1 MFKKIIK
8 ITLICLFANTAFAQL
23 NLNNGLVAYY
33 PFNNNANDASGNSNN
48 GILNGCTFVADR
60 NGIANSA
67 IKFNGTSDFIRIP
80 KTPSLNLTTAMS
92 FSVWIKPLAYYNGGY
107 PSNFNQ
113 IFTNGNISN
122 ETCYIRYSSDV
133 NTSGVPPKVF
143 NFGNTFT
150 DLTGNSVMSL
160 TSTSINLNTNYHLV
174 CVFTG
179 NEHQIYINGVLN
191 NSKLISTN
199 KTIAAALNSDF
210 YIGKSLYSYP
220 YDHFVNGVMDEVRI
234 YNRALQECE
243 IKELFQT
250 GGASPYA
257 PTAPIIS
264 GNNKPC
270 ANVTSLYT
278 ITNAQPNTT
287 YKWSGYWQQWTPQNQ
302 PLQGVSQTLSF
313 PNQSSSGFGVTA
325 TNQCGTSSVGYPM
338 TILSGSIATVGSITG
353 PRDLCLNSTAIY
365 KTTSSANSVLEWSLV
380 SGTPSQTTIIPD
392 FTSNIAA
399 ITFVNSGTNQ
409 VRVSASNVCG
419 STNYST
425 LNVNIKSALNDFIIN
440 GPSLVCPNDN
450 AVPYTI
456 TAGSTPI
463 TPDDRFYWIVDSQ
476 INNNMQNGICNLNHV
491 SFPNTSGSTYN
502 LSVTAAKT
510 SCGGVAAPVTKTVT
524 IKQGPENPVFNC
536 SGGANCPTLSINI
549 PSSGTTIDWY
559 VNGVLQPSLSGVTTI
574 NRTPD
579 VQTQVKFTKNGCSK
593 DAFYFYYAPGG
604 NPCGGARIESI
615 EGTQESDLTKVYP
628 NPNNGTFIIETDG
641 TSGDGYIINSIGKI
655 IDQLKFEVNK
665 SVYNATILESGM
677 YLIRIKTSN
686 TNKSFKVIV
695 K

>member
-8 ITLICLFANTAFAQL
+8 ITSIFLFANTAFAQL

-33 PFNNNANDASGNSNN
+33 PFNGNANDASGNSNN

-60 NGIANSA
+60 NGIANRA
-67 IKFNGTSDFIRIP
+67 IQFNGTSDFIRIP
-80 KTPSLNLTTAMS
+80 KTPSLSLTTAMS
-92 FSVWIKPLAYYNGGY
+92 FSVWIKPSAFYNGGY

-113 IFTNGNISN
+113 IFTNGNINN
-122 ETCYIRYSSDV
+122 ETCSIRYSSDV
-133 NTSGVPPKVF
+133 NTSGVPPKIF
-143 NFGNTFT
+143 NFGNRFT
-150 DLTGNSVMSL
+150 DATNSGVMSL

-174 CVFTG
+174 CIFTG
-179 NEHQIYINGVLN
+179 NEHKIYINGVLN
-191 NSKLISTN
+191 NSTLISTN
-199 KTIAAALNSDF
+199 KTIAPALNSDF

-234 YNRALQECE
+234 YNRVLQECE

-250 GGASPYA
+250 GGASLYGPV
-257 PTAPIIS
+257 APIIA

-270 ANVTSLYT
+270 LNVSTTYNV
-278 ITNAQPNTT
+278 TNAQPNTT
-287 YKWSGYWQQWTPQNQ
+287 YEWSGPWQAIPPHL
-302 PLQGVSQTLSF
+302 PLYGTSVNLSYS
-313 PNQSSSGFGVTA
+313 NLGASGFSVKALNSCGMSNINFLLTVT
-325 TNQCGTSSVGYPM
+325 NSS
-338 TILSGSIATVGSITG
+338 LSTVGGITG
-353 PRDLCLNSTAIY
+353 PTDLCLNSTAIY
-365 KTTSSANSVLEWSLV
+365 KTTSSANSMLEWSLV
-380 SGTPSQTTIIPD
+380 SGTPTQTTIIPD

-399 ITFVNSGTNQ
+399 ISFVNSGINQ
-409 VRVSASNVCG
+409 VRVRASNVCG

-440 GPSLVCPNDN
+440 GPSQVCPNDVS
-450 AVPYTI
+450 VPYSI
-456 TAGSTPI
+456 TAGATPI
-463 TPDDRFYWIVDSQ
+463 TPDDRFYWIVDSK

-491 SFPNTSGSTYN
+491 SFPNTSGATYN

-510 SCGGVAAPVTKTVT
+510 SCSGVAVPVTKTVT
-524 IKQGPENPVFNC
+524 VKIGPDTPVLNC
-536 SGGANCPTLSINI
+536 IGGTGCPQLSINT

-559 VNGVLQPSLSGVTTI
+559 INDVLQPSLAGQTLIT
-574 NRTPD
+574 RTPD
-579 VQTQVKFTKNGCSK
+579 VQTKVRFTKNGCNL

-604 NPCGGARIESI
+604 NPCGGARMESV
-615 EGTQESDLTKVYP
+615 EGTQVSDLTKVYP
-628 NPNNGTFIIETDG
+628 NPNTGTFIIETDG

-655 IDQLKFEVNK
+655 IDQLKFEINK

>member
-8 ITLICLFANTAFAQL
+8 ITSIILFANTAFAQL

-33 PFNNNANDASGNSNN
+33 PFNGNANDASGNSNN

-60 NGIANSA
+60 NGIANRA
-67 IKFNGTSDFIRIP
+67 IQFNGTSDFIRIP
-80 KTPSLNLTTAMS
+80 NTPSLNLTTAMS
-92 FSVWIKPLAYYNGGY
+92 FSVWIKPSAF
-107 PSNFNQ
+107 SNVSNQGAQANQ
-113 IFTNGNISN
+113 IFTTGGGNDAGINILYLSN
-122 ETCYIRYSSDV
+122 THYSSAGLA
-133 NTSGVPPKVF
+133 TPRF
-143 NFGNTFT
+143 NYGNVFT
-150 DLTGNSVMSL
+150 DNSSGGVA
-160 TSTSINLNTNYHLV
+160 SISAIILNTNYHLV
-174 CVFTG
+174 CIFDG
-179 NEHQIYINGVLN
+179 IIQKMYINGVL
-191 NSKLISTN
+191 ISTN
-199 KTIAAALNSDF
+199 TLANSKTIGNLIYSDY
-210 YIGKSLYSYP
+210 YIGKAPNPGYP
-220 YDHFVNGVMDEVRI
+220 YFVNGVMDEVRV

-250 GGASPYA
+250 GGASSYGPVA
-257 PTAPIIS
+257 PVIA

-270 ANVTSLYT
+270 LNVSTTYNV
-278 ITNAQPNTT
+278 TNAQPNTT
-287 YKWSGYWQQWTPQNQ
+287 YEWSGPWQAILPHL
-302 PLQGVSQTLSF
+302 PLYGTSVNLSYS
-313 PNQSSSGFGVTA
+313 NLGASGFSVKALNSCGMSNINFLLTVT
-325 TNQCGTSSVGYPM
+325 NSS
-338 TILSGSIATVGSITG
+338 LSTVGGITG
-353 PRDLCLNSTAIY
+353 PTDLCLNSTAIY
-365 KTTSSANSVLEWSLV
+365 KTTSSANSLLEWSLV
-380 SGTPSQTTIIPD
+380 SGTPTQTSIIPD

-399 ITFVNSGTNQ
+399 ISFLNPGTNQ
-409 VRVSASNVCG
+409 VRVRASNVCG

-440 GPSLVCPNDN
+440 GPSQVCPNDVS
-450 AVPYTI
+450 VPYSI
-456 TAGSTPI
+456 TAGATPI
-463 TPDDRFYWIVDSQ
+463 TPDDRFYWIVDSK

-491 SFPNTSGSTYN
+491 SFPNTSGATYN

-524 IKQGPENPVFNC
+524 VKIGPDTPVLNC
-536 SGGANCPTLSINI
+536 IGGTGCPQLSINT

-559 VNGVLQPSLSGVTTI
+559 INDVLQPSLAGQTLIT
-574 NRTPD
+574 RTPD
-579 VQTQVKFTKNGCSK
+579 VQTKVRFTKNGCNL

-604 NPCGGARIESI
+604 NPCGGARMESV
-615 EGTQESDLTKVYP
+615 EGTQVSDLTKVYP
-628 NPNNGTFIIETDG
+628 NPNTGTFIIETDG